1 MPDYTEQ
8 NLAPLDP
15 LHHVE
20 GLVSLSDRV
29 ARRKQEQQR
38 RRQKQ
43 RQYEEDQTD
52 ADTPSTPPPEA
63 AGEDDGHIDFCA

>member
-1 MPDYTEQ
+1 MPDY
-8 NLAPLDP
+8 NDNSFAPVDP

-29 ARRKQEQQR
+29 ARRKEEQRR

-43 RQYEEDQTD
+43 RQRQNEQTD
-52 ADTPSTPPPEA
+52 ADPGSAPPRQA
-63 AGEDDGHIDFCA
+63 DDGHIDFRA